1 MATDSWWRRLL
12 PQRKASDPLSLLRD
26 IYGGATSSSGITVN
40 YQTALQCSV
49 ALACA
54 RVIAEGM
61 SQVPCRLM
69 RSDGLMHEAAMDD
82 PRYELL
88 ESAPSEFQTAV
99 EFFDQIG
106 MHLVL
111 AGNAYVW
118 VNRVNGRAT
127 ELLPFEPRHV
137 TVERDGWTLTYRIKP
152 DDGASITLPAS
163 EVWHIR
169 GPSWNGYTGL
179 DGVHLAREAIG
190 LSLAAEK
197 HGSSTFRNGARPSG
211 ILTTDQVLTADQRT
225 QLRESWQASQGG
237 SENAGRVAVMSNG
250 MKFLAMSGSNV
261 EAQFLEARAFQVEE
275 VCRHF
280 RVMPIMVGYANNTTT
295 YASAEQMFLAHVVHT
310 MGPWYRR
317 VEKSASMALLSPEER
332 AGGLAWKFFPNALMR
347 GASQA
352 RADFYTKLFNVG
364 ALSPNEIRAL
374 EDMNP
379 YPGGDERRVPMNMEA
394 PDDDRDSD
402 RDDTPDDRG
411 DQ

>member
-1 MATDSWWRRLL
+1 L
-12 PQRKASDPLSLLRD
+12 PQRKAGDPLSLLRD
-26 IYGGATSSSGITVN
+26 IYGGSASSSGVTVN

-69 RSDGLMHEAAMDD
+69 RSDGTTHEAAFDD
-82 PRYELL
+82 PRFALL
-88 ESAPSEFQTAV
+88 DSAPSEFQTAP

-118 VNRVNGRAT
+118 KNRVRGRVA

-137 TVERDGWTLTYRIKP
+137 TVERNGWTLTYKITP
-152 DDGASITLPAS
+152 EDGASYTLSAD
-163 EVWHIR
+163 EVWHVR
-169 GPSWNGYTGL
+169 GPSWNGYAGL

-211 ILTTDQVLTADQRT
+211 ILTTDQTLTADQRT
-225 QLRESWQASQGG
+225 QLRESWQSSQGG

-250 MKFLAMSGSNV
+250 MKFTAMSGSNV

-275 VCRHF
+275 VCRAF
-280 RVMPIMVGYANNTTT
+280 RVMPIMVGHSDKAAT

-317 VEKSASMALLSPEER
+317 VEKSASAALLTPQER
-332 AGGLAWKFFPNALMR
+332 EAGLGYKFFPNALMR

-352 RADFYTKLFNVG
+352 RADFYTKLFAVG
-364 ALSPNEIRAL
+364 ALSPNEIRGF
-374 EDMNP
+374 EDLNP
-379 YPGGDERRVPMNMEA
+379 YEGGDERRVPMNMES
-394 PDDDRDSD
+394 PDSD
-402 RDDTPDDRG
+402 GDGDGDESRDEPA
-411 DQ
+411 Q

>member
-1 MATDSWWRRLL
+1 MAESSWWRRLL

-26 IYGGATSSSGITVN
+26 IYGGTQSSSGVTVN

-69 RSDGLMHEAAMDD
+69 RSDGTTHEAATDD
-82 PRYELL
+82 PRYALL
-88 ESAPSEFQTAV
+88 DTAPSEFQTAP
-99 EFFDQIG
+99 EFFDMIG

-118 VNRVNGRAT
+118 KNRIRGRVA

-137 TVERDGWTLTYRIKP
+137 TVERNGWQLTYKIRP
-152 DDGASITLPAS
+152 EDGESYTLS
-163 EVWHIR
+163 SDEVWHIR
-169 GPSWNGYTGL
+169 GPSWNGYSGL
-179 DGVHLAREAIG
+179 DGVHRAREAIG
-190 LSLAAEK
+190 LSLAAER

-211 ILTTDQVLTADQRT
+211 ILTTDQTLTADQRT
-225 QLRESWQASQGG
+225 QLRESWQATQGG
-237 SENAGRVAVMSNG
+237 AENAGRVAVMSNG
-250 MKFLAMSGSNV
+250 MKFMAMSGSNV

-280 RVMPIMVGYANNTTT
+280 RVMPIMVGHSDKAAT

-317 VEKSASMALLSPEER
+317 VEKSASAALLTQAER
-332 AGGLAWKFFPNALMR
+332 DAGLGFKFFPNALMR

-352 RADFYTKLFNVG
+352 RADFYTKLYAVG

-379 YPGGDERRVPMNMEA
+379 YPGGDDRRVPMNMEA
-394 PDDDRDSD
+394 PGETPDDDRDG
-402 RDDTPDDRG
+402 DDAP
-411 DQ
+411 Q

>member
-1 MATDSWWRRLL
+1 MADQSWWRRLL
-12 PQRKASDPLSLLRD
+12 PQRKASDPLTLLRD
-26 IYGGATSSSGITVN
+26 LYGGSQSSSGVSVN

-69 RSDGLMHEAAMDD
+69 RSDGTTHEPALDD
-82 PRYELL
+82 PRYALL
-88 ESAPSEFQTAV
+88 DSAPSEFQTAP
-99 EFFDQIG
+99 EFFDQVG

-118 VNRVNGRAT
+118 VNRVRGRAA

-137 TVERDGWTLTYRIKP
+137 TVERSGWALTYKIRP
-152 DDGASITLPAS
+152 EDGESYTLSAD

-169 GPSWNGYTGL
+169 GPSWNGYQGL
-179 DGVHLAREAIG
+179 DGVTLAREAIG
-190 LSLAAEK
+190 LSIAAER

-211 ILTTDQVLTADQRT
+211 ILTTDQTLTADQRT
-225 QLRESWQASQGG
+225 QLRESWQATQGG
-237 SENAGRVAVMSNG
+237 AENAGRVAVMSNG
-250 MKFLAMSGSNV
+250 MKFMAMSGSNV

-275 VCRHF
+275 VCRAF
-280 RVMPIMVGYANNTTT
+280 RVMPIMVGHSDKAAT

-317 VEKSASMALLSPEER
+317 VEKSASAALLTQAER
-332 AGGLAWKFFPNALMR
+332 DAGLGYKFFPNALMR

-352 RADFYTKLFNVG
+352 RADFYVKLFSVG
-364 ALSPNEIRAL
+364 ALSPNEIRAF

-379 YPGGDERRVPMNMEA
+379 YQGGDERRVPMNMEA
-394 PDDDRDSD
+394 PDAEPSD
-402 RDDTPDDRG
+402 EPASAPAE
-411 DQ
+411 